1 MAIIDVLQVISVAF
15 CYLLPH
21 CFLKNIFSE
30 FVSSFLLQQWT
41 YGKRVEKVSC
51 QTFYVDESLSYMLI
65 LNRCRLQC
73 FKILS
78 KCYCGFCGRDPNTV
92 WILILASFAF
102 VLWLFPSL
110 TCLQISAVEPIYYQK
125 RFMRMFRDIFN
136 PNRRNRRTKQ
146 ERTLSVTTVCF
157 S

>member
-1 MAIIDVLQVISVAF
+1 MYLLSWLYLLHYCYYFFSCSFFYFFIIIFFFKVVGPGIYHMAIIDVLQVISVAF

-110 TCLQISAVEPIYYQK
+110 TCL
-125 RFMRMFRDIFN
+125 
-136 PNRRNRRTKQ
+136 
-146 ERTLSVTTVCF
+146 
-157 S
+157 